1 MIPKFGLLMSRLRQ
15 FKVCLC
21 FIFQFGPTLYSHQSS
36 KREKLLATLLSIN
49 TNDKR
54 LPGFTRWG
62 KFGIR

>member
-1 MIPKFGLLMSRLRQ
+1 MIPKFGLLMLRSRQ
-15 FKVCLC
+15 FKFCLF
-21 FIFQFGPTLYSHQSS
+21 FIFQFSPTLYLHQSS
-36 KREKLLATLLSIN
+36 KREKLLATLLNIN